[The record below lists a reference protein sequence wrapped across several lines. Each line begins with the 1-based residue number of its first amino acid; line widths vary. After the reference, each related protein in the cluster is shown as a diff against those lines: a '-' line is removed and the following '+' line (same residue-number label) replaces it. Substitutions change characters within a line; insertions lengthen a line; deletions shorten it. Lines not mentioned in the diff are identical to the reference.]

1 MAGNGGSYSLLE
13 QSNLL
18 IGEGV
23 CLGNDRDQVDLGVQ
37 PAHDLNVQRLQG
49 VTGGL
54 DEVDTGVDTVVNDVG
69 TVDLVLGLQIS
80 VVSLLNIL
88 NNRAPRVIVV
98 HKVTKARGVDNR
110 QAQTNA
116 VLLNVGT
123 DRIDGHGL
131 GDDVVAGGS
140 ALLRGVKGSV
150 EQRVDESGLS
160 ETRFT

>member
-1 MAGNGGSYSLLE
+1 MGWVSYSLLE

-37 PAHDLNVQRLQG
+37 PAHNLNVQRFQG

-69 TVDLVLGLQIS
+69 TVDLIFGLQIS
-80 VVSLLNIL
+80 IVSLLNVL
-88 NNRAPRVIVV
+88 NNRAPRIIVV
-98 HKVTKARGVDNR
+98 HKVTKARGVDDSQT
-110 QAQTNA
+110 QANT

-131 GDDVVAGGS
+131 GDNVVAGGS
-140 ALLRGVKGSV
+140 ALLRGVERSV